1 VNAAVTLSLTGPFAR
16 QGREA
21 ARGLAQWADEAGV
34 ALTVVDDGGSRA
46 QAARAYGGWLE
57 AGVDLLLGPYGS
69 GLVRAV
75 AAPVCAAGR
84 LLWNHGGSA
93 DDLARPG
100 LASLPA
106 PASTYFHGA
115 VDEAAARGIGR
126 LLVARGAGPFA
137 VAVSEGAAARAAAHG
152 LHAHTVPAATLAAA
166 GAPAPPA
173 AAGPGGAATPAAAG
187 PGSAATPAAK
197 AAGAPA
203 PPAAAGREGAVVL
216 ADADLA
222 GAAVLVVGRFEED
235 VALVRRLRGAGR
247 GAGPALLAAVA
258 AGLPAFGELGE
269 AAEGVL
275 GPVQWWP
282 ASRTPRVGPSGAG
295 FAAAYRRRV
304 GHEPSYVAAQAAAA
318 GHLALAAHRLGLAP
332 ADLPGWRTSTLLGDF
347 ALDGAWRQVGHRVT
361 TIRWRDGR
369 MVPAAPNAVQFPRGR
384 DS

>member
-1 VNAAVTLSLTGPFAR
+1 VDGILALLLDGDVARMITPMDAAVTLSLSGPFAR

-21 ARGLAQWADEAGV
+21 ARGLALWADEAGV
-34 ALTVVDDGGSRA
+34 ALTVVDDGGSR
-46 QAARAYGGWLE
+46 QAATRAYGGWLD

-75 AAPVCAAGR
+75 APPVCGAGR

-100 LASLPA
+100 LVSLPA

-115 VDEAAARGIGR
+115 VDEAAAGGVGR
-126 LLVARGAGPFA
+126 LLAARGAGPFA
-137 VAVSEGAAARAAAHG
+137 RAVAEGAVARAAARG
-152 LHAHTVPAATLAAA
+152 LDARMVEAASLAAT
-166 GAPAPPA
+166 
-173 AAGPGGAATPAAAG
+173 
-187 PGSAATPAAK
+187 
-197 AAGAPA
+197 
-203 PPAAAGREGAVVL
+203 
-216 ADADLA
+216 DAA

-235 VALVRRLRGAGR
+235 VALVRSLRGR
-247 GAGPALLAAVA
+247 EAGPALLGAVA

-282 ASRTPRVGPSGAG
+282 TSRTPRVGPSGAG
-295 FAAAYRRRV
+295 FAAGYRRRF
-304 GHEPSYVAAQAAAA
+304 GPEPSYVAAQAAAA

-332 ADLPGWRTSTLLGDF
+332 GDLPGWRTSTLLGDF

-369 MVPAAPNAVQFPRGR
+369 MVPAARIAVQFPRGR